1 MGRTILL
8 RLMFFLILK
17 FQFTYTVF
25 YIHQLK
31 SIYIYQKIIFAIV
44 PRSRS
49 LKIEGL
55 YPSKF
60 IFLDIRLSI
69 LIDIRYSMLQNT
81 PSGLSIYNLYSN
93 ENAHADRG

>member
-8 RLMFFLILK
+8 HLMFSLILK
-17 FQFTYTVF
+17 FQFTDVVF
-25 YIHQLK
+25 TFHQLK
-31 SIYIYQKIIFAIV
+31 SIPFNQKIIFAIV
-44 PRSRS
+44 PRLRS
-49 LKIEGL
+49 LKIVGL

-60 IFLDIRLSI
+60 IFLEIRLSM
-69 LIDIRYSMLQNT
+69 LIDIRYNALQNT

>member
-31 SIYIYQKIIFAIV
+31 SIHTYQKIIFAIV
-44 PRSRS
+44 PKSRS